1 MDNSFN
7 PNIVRVFCRDCCD
20 NGISLFL
27 EMEWDESPNVYLS
40 FLANARNLSSPWR
53 LIKERFAAAWA
64 MLRGRD
70 FCTHD
75 VILDTETWHKFYEKM
90 TEFNSKIK
98 EKENN
103 K

>member
-1 MDNSFN
+1 
-7 PNIVRVFCRDCCD
+7 
-20 NGISLFL
+20 
-27 EMEWDESPNVYLS
+27 MEWDESPNVYLS
-40 FLANARNLSSPWR
+40 FLANARCLSTPWR

-64 MLRGRD
+64 MLRGKD

-98 EKENN
+98 EKESN